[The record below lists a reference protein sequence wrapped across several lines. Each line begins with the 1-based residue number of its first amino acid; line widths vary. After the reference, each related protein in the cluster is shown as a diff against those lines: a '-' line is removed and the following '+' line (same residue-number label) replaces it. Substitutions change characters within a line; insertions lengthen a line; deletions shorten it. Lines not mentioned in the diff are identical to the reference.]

1 MKKQNYHIKQ
11 INFRKRYVIIT
22 QENLLLQFRYTVEEM
37 TQIILEST
45 TLKVKVEVDPKIE
58 KNKNRLNEFN
68 GFYIELEVNNN
79 KFRK

>member
-1 MKKQNYHIKQ
+1 
-11 INFRKRYVIIT
+11 
-22 QENLLLQFRYTVEEM
+22 M

-58 KNKNRLNEFN
+58 KNKNRLNEIN

-79 KFRK
+79 KFRNYISLK

>member
-1 MKKQNYHIKQ
+1 
-11 INFRKRYVIIT
+11 
-22 QENLLLQFRYTVEEM
+22 M

-79 KFRK
+79 KFRNYISLN